1 MIDGYIKEFVKLVN
15 SVSLTQADR
24 NRIADDL
31 IQRAAS
37 RRDFSK
43 KHVAAASAAVIVA
56 VGVCI
61 PFVLR
66 SGK

>member
-1 MIDGYIKEFVKLVN
+1 MIDTYIKEFVRMVN
-15 SVSLTQADR
+15 SVSLTQTDK
-24 NRIADDL
+24 NRIAESL
-31 IQRAAS
+31 IQRTAS
-37 RRDFSK
+37 RKDFSK
-43 KHVAAASAAVIVA
+43 KHVAAASAAVVVA